1 MVTVRFLHLLAMGLF
16 VGGQLMLA
24 AVVVPAVR
32 GRDEDVRAV
41 ARRFG
46 MASAVALLV
55 LIATGAIMASDRH
68 RWSDGTLHAKLA
80 VLAVVIGLIG
90 AHAVGPRRHWLT
102 AALLV
107 ASLVVVWLGVEL
119 AHG

>member
-1 MVTVRFLHLLAMGLF
+1 MTAVRFLHLVAMGLF

-24 AVVVPAVR
+24 AVVVPALR
-32 GRDEDVRAV
+32 GRDVELRAA

-46 MASAVALLV
+46 VASGVALAVLVATGVGMASHY
-55 LIATGAIMASDRH
+55 D

-80 VLAVVIGLIG
+80 VLAVVLGLVA
-90 AHAVGPRRHWLT
+90 AHAVAPRRRELS
-102 AALLV
+102 AALLA